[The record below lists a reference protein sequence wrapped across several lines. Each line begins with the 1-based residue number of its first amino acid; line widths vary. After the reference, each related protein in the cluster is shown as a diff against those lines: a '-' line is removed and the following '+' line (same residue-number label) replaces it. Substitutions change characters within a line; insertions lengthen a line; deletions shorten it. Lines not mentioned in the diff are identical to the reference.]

1 MNRKLLIL
9 TLALL
14 GATTIKAQEAAV
26 EAEGFRAQADSLK
39 VEAPAYDINNL
50 EATVPD
56 SVDVDAPMADYT
68 NPKKYIIRSLD
79 ASGIRFLDPQLQ
91 VNSTGL
97 AVGDEI
103 TIPGSELSQAIAR
116 MWTKQYFS
124 DIKAVTTIDGDS
136 VDINFVL
143 AERPRIFRWL
153 FDGISKSAATS
164 LTEDLKLKRG
174 TEALSD
180 YAVQKRVHQIKEHY
194 IDKGFRNVTV
204 TPRIENDSVIKNA
217 VNVIFEV
224 SKNEKVRIGELD
236 FEGNEV
242 FTDKQLRKVMK
253 KIHKKS
259 INIFHNT
266 KLRQDELEEDFT
278 NIIDFYHSKGYR
290 NAMIVKDSVYVINPE
305 RIGLVITVDEGN
317 KFYYRNIKW
326 VGNSKYSTEQ
336 LDQMLGL
343 KKGDAY
349 DKKTLY
355 ERLGVGKEDD
365 PEDVSTVNSLYQN
378 EGYLASQ
385 ISPTEIII
393 GSDSIDLEIKIF
405 EGQQYRFNNVNITGN
420 NKVNDEV
427 IRREIYTRP
436 GELYNR
442 ALIMQTMRQLA
453 AMGHFDETQI
463 MPNIQP
469 VSNEAVDV
477 TWGLSEKASDKFEIS
492 GGWGAGMFVGSL
504 GVVFTNMSMR
514 NVFNKDAWRPYPQ
527 GDNQQLSIRGQTNG
541 TYYSSFSASFT
552 EPWLGGKKPNSL
564 TIGGYWSEQ
573 TTNYYS
579 AYTGLVDNGQYFRAM
594 GVSAGL
600 GRRLNWPDQYFTIY
614 NELAYTAYDMN
625 DWNYFL
631 LKNGRSNIIT
641 FRTLLSRNS
650 TDSPIY
656 PRSGSEFSFSLTLT
670 PPYSL
675 FGPEKDYAK
684 MPDEEKYKWIEYH
697 KWLLSYKW
705 YYPLTNDGKLVV
717 MTRAEMGYLGNYTE
731 GKQSPFEGFDVG
743 GDGMSGYNVY
753 GVDIISMRGY
763 EDGTLTPSNSSYTY
777 ANVYNKYTAELRYPL
792 IMEPSSQIYALLFAE
807 AGNGWLSWKDFNP
820 FQLKRSLGAGLR
832 IYLPMIGLL
841 GIDWGYGFDRPYGQS
856 TVSGSQFHFVIGQQF

>member
-1 MNRKLLIL
+1 MYRKFIIL
-9 TLALL
+9 TTLLLLTATALMAQTEPAIVAVD
-14 GATTIKAQEAAV
+14 GAEEPT
-26 EAEGFRAQADSLK
+26 ADSL
-39 VEAPAYDINNL
+39 
-50 EATVPD
+50 
-56 SVDVDAPMADYT
+56 SVDLNAPIADYT
-68 NPKKYIIRSLD
+68 APKRYTIRHIN
-79 ASGIRFLDPQLQ
+79 AEGIKFLDPKMQI
-91 VNSTGL
+91 NSSGL
-97 AVGDEI
+97 AVGDQI
-103 TIPGSELSQAIAR
+103 TIPGTEISDAITKL
-116 MWTKQYFS
+116 WSKQYFS
-124 DIKAVTTIDGDS
+124 DVQIFATPVGDS
-136 VDINFVL
+136 VDLNIVL
-143 AERPRIFRWL
+143 SERPRIFRWL
-153 FDGISKSAATS
+153 FEGISKSATNT

-174 TEALSD
+174 AETLSD
-180 YAVQKRVHQIKEHY
+180 YNIERRINQIKDHY
-194 IDKGFRNVTV
+194 IHKGWRNVEV

-217 VNVIFEV
+217 VNVTFV
-224 SKNEKVRIGELD
+224 VDKREKVRIGEIN

-253 KIHKKS
+253 KIHQKS

-266 KLRQDELEEDFT
+266 KMREDELEEDFD

-290 NAMIVKDSVYVINPE
+290 NATIVGDSIYVISPE
-305 RIGLVITVDEGN
+305 RIGLTIKVDEGN
-317 KFYYRNIKW
+317 KFFYRDIKW

-336 LDQMLGL
+336 LNNILGL
-343 KKGDAY
+343 KSGDTY
-349 DKKTLY
+349 DKKTLN

-365 PEDVSTVNSLYQN
+365 PEDVSTVNALYQN

-405 EGQQYRFNNVNITGN
+405 EGQQYRFNNIGITGN

-442 ALIMQTMRQLA
+442 ALLMQTMRQLA
-453 AMGHFDETQI
+453 AMGHFDETAI
-463 MPNIQP
+463 RPDIRP
-469 VSNEAVDV
+469 VMGSNDAVDV
-477 TWGLSEKASDKFEIS
+477 TWNLTEKASDKFEIS

-514 NVFNKDAWRPYPQ
+514 NFFNKDAWRPYPQ

-541 TYYSSFSASFT
+541 TYYSSISASFT

-564 TIGGYWSEQ
+564 TMSAYWSEQ
-573 TTNYYS
+573 TTNYYT

-594 GVSAGL
+594 GASVGL
-600 GRRLNWPDQYFTIY
+600 GRRLSWPDQYFTLY
-614 NELAYTAYDMN
+614 NELGYQAYDMK

-631 LKNGRSNIIT
+631 ISNGRANIFT

-656 PRSGSEFSFSLTLT
+656 PRRGSEFTFSLTLT

-675 FGPEKDYAK
+675 FSPDKDYAS
-684 MPDEEKYKWIEYH
+684 MTDEQKYKWIEYH

-717 MTRAEMGYLGNYTE
+717 MTRAEMGYLGNYNPD
-731 GKQSPFEGFDVG
+731 KQSPFEGFDVG

-753 GVDIISMRGY
+753 GVDIVSLRGY
-763 EDGTLTPSNSSYTY
+763 DEGALTPSSNNYTY
-777 ANVYNKYTAELRYPL
+777 ANVYSKYTAELRYPI
-792 IMEPSSQIYALLFAE
+792 IMEQQSQIYALLFAE
-807 AGNGWLSWKDFNP
+807 AGNGWLGWRDFNP
-820 FQLKRSLGAGLR
+820 FELKRSMGVGLR
-832 IYLPMIGLL
+832 IFLPMFGLL
-841 GIDWGYGFDRPYGQS
+841 GIDWGYGFDSAYGKS
-856 TVSGSQFHFVIGQQF
+856 TPSGSQFHFVIGQQF